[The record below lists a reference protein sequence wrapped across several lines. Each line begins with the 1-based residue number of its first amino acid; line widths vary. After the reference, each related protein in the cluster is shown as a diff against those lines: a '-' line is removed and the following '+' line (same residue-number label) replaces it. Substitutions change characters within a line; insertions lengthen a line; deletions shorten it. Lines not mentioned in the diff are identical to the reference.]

1 MESKGFEDID
11 QPSEAPKPEVY
22 TAAATKSSGA
32 SFSSHS
38 MDVTPT
44 MPTSKVAFNTV
55 SNCAQVNVIKSVIRQ
70 DSVKVADKRFNRN
83 PSVGKLQ
90 LRKQVSSAAFATIE
104 PLKEFKTR
112 PDGPIQVFKQAS
124 KESDQLKVF
133 SVSRRSTSV
142 TKGLFRQRSTSQ
154 ISSTSE
160 CAFNIQKVT
169 AV

>member
-1 MESKGFEDID
+1 MESKGFEDIE
-11 QPSEAPKPEVY
+11 QSEEPPKPEVY
-22 TAAATKSSGA
+22 TGAATKSSGA

-38 MDVTPT
+38 MDLTPT
-44 MPTSKVAFNTV
+44 MPTSKANFNTL
-55 SNCAQVNVIKSVIRQ
+55 SNCAQVNVIKSVVRQ
-70 DSVKVADKRFNRN
+70 DSVKVTDTRFNRN

-104 PLKEFKTR
+104 PRKEFKKR

-133 SVSRRSTSV
+133 SVSRRSSSR

-154 ISSTSE
+154 ISTNSE
-160 CAFNIQKVT
+160 CAFNI
-169 AV
+169 

>member
-1 MESKGFEDID
+1 
-11 QPSEAPKPEVY
+11 
-22 TAAATKSSGA
+22 
-32 SFSSHS
+32 

-44 MPTSKVAFNTV
+44 MPTSKIAFNTV

-154 ISSTSE
+154 ISTNSE
-160 CAFNIQKVT
+160 CAFNIQ
-169 AV
+169 